1 MNYELLT
8 TENAP
13 VKMWTKGVPVEA
25 DARQQLINTAK
36 MPFIFKH
43 IAVMPDVHLGKGS
56 TIGSVIPTK
65 GAIIPAAVGV
75 DIGCGMNALRTALTA
90 ADLPENLA
98 ELRQAIETAV
108 PHGRTTGRCKRD
120 KGAWENPPV
129 NVDAKWAEL
138 EAGYQWLTQKYPRF
152 LNTNNYKHLGTLGTG
167 NHFIEICLDESDQV
181 WIMLHSGSRGIGN
194 AIGTYFID
202 LAQKEMQETLET
214 LPSRDLAYFMEGTE
228 YFDDYL
234 KAVAW
239 AQLFASLNR
248 DAMMEN
254 VVTALQSV
262 TQKTVKQPQTL
273 AMEEINCHHNYVQKE
288 QHFGEEI
295 YVTRKGAVSAR
306 AGQYGIIPGSMGAK
320 SFIVRG
326 LGNEESF
333 CSCSHGAGRAKPGL
347 LRQHLTAVK
356 AAAEICR
363 ATVEGAE
370 LGSQRLVFRPGTVRG
385 GDYRFAIGSA
395 GSCTLVLQTVLPALW
410 FADGPSRVEVSGGT
424 DNPSAPPADFIR
436 RVLEPLLAKIG
447 VHQQTTLLRHGFYP
461 AGGGVVAT
469 EVSPVASFNSL
480 QLGERGNIV
489 QMRGEVLLAGVPRH
503 VAEREIATLAGSFSL
518 HEQNIHNLPRDQGP
532 GNTVSLEVESENI
545 TERFF
550 VVGEKRVSAEVV
562 AAQLV
567 KEVKRYLAS
576 PAAVGEYLADQ
587 LVLPMALAGTGEFT
601 VAHPSCHLL
610 TNIAVVERFLPVR
623 FGLIETDGVTRVSIE

>member
-90 ADLPENLA
+90 EDLPENLA

-254 VVTALQSV
+254 VVTALQSI
-262 TQKTVKQPQTL
+262 TQKTVRQPQTL

-295 YVTRKGAVSAR
+295 Y
-306 AGQYGIIPGSMGAK
+306 
-320 SFIVRG
+320 
-326 LGNEESF
+326 
-333 CSCSHGAGRAKPGL
+333 
-347 LRQHLTAVK
+347 
-356 AAAEICR
+356 
-363 ATVEGAE
+363 
-370 LGSQRLVFRPGTVRG
+370 
-385 GDYRFAIGSA
+385 
-395 GSCTLVLQTVLPALW
+395 
-410 FADGPSRVEVSGGT
+410 
-424 DNPSAPPADFIR
+424 
-436 RVLEPLLAKIG
+436 
-447 VHQQTTLLRHGFYP
+447 
-461 AGGGVVAT
+461 
-469 EVSPVASFNSL
+469 
-480 QLGERGNIV
+480 
-489 QMRGEVLLAGVPRH
+489 VPRH

-587 LVLPMALAGTGEFT
+587 LVLPMALAGAGEFK